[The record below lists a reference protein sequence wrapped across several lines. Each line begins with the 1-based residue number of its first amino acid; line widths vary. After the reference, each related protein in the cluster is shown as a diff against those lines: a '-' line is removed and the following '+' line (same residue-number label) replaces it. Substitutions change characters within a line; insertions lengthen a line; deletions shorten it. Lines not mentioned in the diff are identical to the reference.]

1 MSIPD
6 LASIDKILMEAVRL
20 KIIKIAD
27 IPTIPNETDKPV
39 PIPFI
44 SEINNGEISDRVKKY
59 SITTSAKKR
68 INDLFELEGRRTFI
82 ELPSKCLSNDFTY
95 TYCRSTKIWIED
107 GFVKQ
112 IKEAEKVFLYVDFDS
127 FDLKIGTDLKDK
139 MVLLKQDEMELV
151 IAEHSKI
158 QKWNL
163 AISKIN
169 NTVSRLNY
177 IISEFKGVKC

>member
-1 MSIPD
+1 
-6 LASIDKILMEAVRL
+6 
-20 KIIKIAD
+20 
-27 IPTIPNETDKPV
+27 
-39 PIPFI
+39 
-44 SEINNGEISDRVKKY
+44 
-59 SITTSAKKR
+59 
-68 INDLFELEGRRTFI
+68 
-82 ELPSKCLSNDFTY
+82 
-95 TYCRSTKIWIED
+95 
-107 GFVKQ
+107 
-112 IKEAEKVFLYVDFDS
+112 
-127 FDLKIGTDLKDK
+127 